1 MTYEGEMES
10 DARSC
15 FRTSHFRPP
24 PSSFHSALFSLPS
37 ISDRGGFGGGS
48 PSELLFL
55 LVQVV
60 QLHYLWGTVLAVECA
75 LIHNFCWHLC
85 WTWRNRPSLGV
96 RELCHRLARFDCA
109 NGLVSMVG
117 NAAVMRVL
125 VGELHLPGLSAGGI
139 AIVSCCLVNFVL
151 GDRFVFRPLG

>member
-1 MTYEGEMES
+1 MK
-10 DARSC
+10 ARWS
-15 FRTSHFRPP
+15 RTPDRA
-24 PSSFHSALFSLPS
+24 SALHTSDHPLHPS
-37 ISDRGGFGGGS
+37 IAPFS
-48 PSELLFL
+48 PFLRFQIVGVLGAGVHLSVLFL